1 MSTSGDNSG
10 GTPTPPVR
18 RAVLL
23 MLGDIADTTW
33 RMFGPVVVLTG
44 LGLWADSSYDTGP
57 WLSLAGVLIGSA
69 GAALLVKQQLTKVN
83 QQK

>member
-1 MSTSGDNSG
+1 
-10 GTPTPPVR
+10 
-18 RAVLL
+18 
-23 MLGDIADTTW
+23 
-33 RMFGPVVVLTG
+33 MFGPVVVLTG